1 MKIFLNV
8 PNLILIT
15 AIACGNLLSQTSE
28 LQAKQTPTNPSFSQL
43 LLPQLF
49 RDALVPRETEKP
61 QETKTP
67 ANSQKPTTNKVTNPK
82 KINFIRPKLPPGN
95 APGGRRTGGGRRDN
109 CPDVN
114 PKLTALVPVS
124 EETNNITNVWGL
136 TSVERPTFWFYLP
149 YTKSSQYPT
158 EFILQDSEGETIHQK
173 NIPLPE
179 QPGIINISLPNTVP
193 ALTVGKEYR
202 WFLKVYCHEEK
213 ESPPVYVEGVV
224 SRVNLNPRVN
234 QKISTAT
241 PYQQAVIYAEN
252 GIWHQALTILIELKQ
267 NSPKDEIV
275 HDNLASL
282 LSEIG
287 LSEMIDKP
295 IVIVGKPG
303 QS

>member
-15 AIACGNLLSQTSE
+15 AIACGSLLSQTSK
-28 LQAKQTPTNPSFSQL
+28 LQAKQTPTNPSFPQL
-43 LLPQLF
+43 LLPKLF
-49 RDALVPRETEKP
+49 RDAQAPAATEKP

-67 ANSQKPTTNKVTNPK
+67 PNSQKPTTNKVINPG

-124 EETNNITNVWGL
+124 EKTDNITNVWAL
-136 TSVERPTFWFYLP
+136 TTVERPKFWFYLP

-173 NIPLPE
+173 DIALPE
-179 QPGIINISLPNTVP
+179 QPGIININLPNTVP

-202 WFLKVYCHEEK
+202 WFLKVYCNENK

-224 SRVNLNPRVN
+224 SRVNLNLTVT
-234 QKISTAT
+234 QQLSTAT
-241 PYQQAVIYAEN
+241 PQQQAAIYAQN
-252 GIWHQALTILIELKQ
+252 GIWHQALTILLELSQ
-267 NSPKDEIV
+267 NNPKDKIV

-282 LSEIG
+282 FSEIG
-287 LSEMIDKP
+287 LREMANKP
-295 IVIVGKPG
+295 IIVGQP
-303 QS
+303 